1 MATHSSILAWRIPW
15 TEEPGRLQSIGTQ
28 LKQLSKHACMH
39 ACMWSS
45 GRALSS
51 SDNPGSPHSPTPGPG
66 DSASV
71 DSHMAPPPPPTAAAL
86 I

>member
-1 MATHSSILAWRIPW
+1 MDRGAWQAAVYRDTTEATQQAR
-15 TEEPGRLQSIGTQ
+15 
-28 LKQLSKHACMH
+28 MH